1 MSRDYILGEER
12 EFSALMKLSIPA
24 TIAMLVNA
32 IYNIVDTMFI
42 GKGVGELALAGLSIY
57 LPIQMII
64 MSMSLLVGIGSAS
77 VFSRKLGAKD
87 REGAD
92 KVVGNLTFIMAVFS
106 VILASTGLIFSDQIV
121 TLFGASKEVLP
132 FASEYAR
139 AMFLGVYVFPFSVA
153 SNNIIRAEGHAKNA
167 MHAMIY
173 GMFLNIFLD
182 YLFIYVFDWGIWG
195 AGLATSISKAF
206 SFLYITIYY
215 FGRVSSINF
224 KLKNMKFDLA
234 ISKEMFMVGSSAFI
248 TQAAMSFVA
257 VLLNYSLL
265 KYGGNQAVSIYS
277 IVYKLT
283 LFVLMPLIGIV
294 QGMQPII
301 GYSRGANNH
310 TRIRNTVKM
319 SLLTSTAIACV
330 LTLLMWIVP
339 ELIVGLFT
347 DSKDLIVEGSKVLR
361 IIVMVFPLIGCY
373 QIAVGYYQSIGQGKA
388 SLFLSLL
395 RQIIFFIPLAI
406 ALPYVANLGILGI
419 WLAFP
424 IADALTILVTGVFVK
439 SRIDK

>member
-24 TIAMLVNA
+24 TIGMLVNA
-32 IYNIVDTMFI
+32 IYNIVDTIFI
-42 GKGVGELALAGLSIY
+42 GKGVGDLALAGLSIY

-64 MSMSLLVGIGSAS
+64 MSVSLLVGIGSAS
-77 VFSRKLGAKD
+77 IFSRKLGARD
-87 REGAD
+87 RAGAD

-106 VILASTGLIFSDQIV
+106 VILASTGLLFSKQIV
-121 TLFGASKEVLP
+121 SLFGASKEVLP
-132 FASEYAR
+132 FATDYAR

-167 MHAMIY
+167 MNSMVY
-173 GMFLNIFLD
+173 GMILNVILD
-182 YLFIYVFDWGIWG
+182 YIFIYILDLGVWG

-206 SFLYITIYY
+206 SFIYITIYY
-215 FGRVSSINF
+215 FGKVSNINF
-224 KLKNMKFDLA
+224 KIKNMSFDLDM
-234 ISKEMFMVGSSAFI
+234 SKEMFAIGSSAFI
-248 TQAAMSFVA
+248 TQAAMSFVT

-277 IVYKLT
+277 IAYKLT
-283 LFVLMPLIGIV
+283 LFILMPLVGIV

-301 GYSRGANNH
+301 GYSKGANNDV
-310 TRIRNTVKM
+310 RIKNTVKM
-319 SLLTSTAIACV
+319 SMITSTSIACI
-330 LTLLMWIVP
+330 LTFLIWIMP
-339 ELIVGLFT
+339 ELIVSMFT
-347 DSKDLIVEGSKVLR
+347 DSAELISEGAKVLR
-361 IIVMVFPLIGCY
+361 LIVMVFPLIGLY
-373 QIAVGYYQSIGQGKA
+373 QIAVGYYQSVGQGKA
-388 SLFLSLL
+388 SLILSLL
-395 RQIIFFIPLAI
+395 RQVVFFIPLALI
-406 ALPYVANLGILGI
+406 LPFVSNLGIMGI